1 MTAGGLDELVSREAI
16 GAYHEALFFAQLAKT
31 VELPQ
36 WYNTYQFTTVDSMT
50 GTVASLTEGTVPT
63 EVDFR
68 LTGVDVALTGYGAWT
83 KLSDK
88 LLRGAPINAFT
99 EASKELGFDL
109 ARKIDKVI
117 QDTIDAGTNVIYSAT
132 EDASAGRTNID
143 DGDIFTAN
151 LLAQA
156 VSRLTSNAAL
166 KFGDFFMCVM
176 HPDVW
181 YDFVTQTGTGTFI
194 DVNKYAKPEQI
205 IKGEVGALFGAR
217 IVVSPNVQKYA
228 NASDGAGSTGTVDVY
243 PTYVFGRDAFGVV
256 TAGGMETMIKGLG
269 SGGTGDPLNQIASV
283 GAKTYMGTGIIRQ
296 EGLYR
301 IESSSSIG
309 TNS

>member
-1 MTAGGLDELVSREAI
+1 MTAGGLAELVSREAI

-36 WYNTYQFTTVDSMT
+36 GYNTYQFTTVDSMA

-68 LTGVDVALTGYGAWT
+68 LTGVDVSLTGYGAWT

-88 LLRGAPINAFT
+88 LLKASPINTIT
-99 EASKELGFDL
+99 EASKEIGFDL
-109 ARKIDKVI
+109 ARKVDKVI
-117 QDTIDAGTNVIYSAT
+117 QDTIDAGTNVIYSTT
-132 EDASAGRTNID
+132 EDASAGRTNVD
-143 DGDIFTAN
+143 DGDIITAN

-156 VSRLTSNAAL
+156 VAKLNKNSAL
-166 KFGDFFMCVM
+166 KFGDFYMCVM

-217 IVVSPNVQKYA
+217 IVVSPNVQFYA
-228 NASDGAGSTGTVDVY
+228 NASDGAGGTSTVDVY

-256 TAGGMETMIKGLG
+256 TSGGMETMIKGLG